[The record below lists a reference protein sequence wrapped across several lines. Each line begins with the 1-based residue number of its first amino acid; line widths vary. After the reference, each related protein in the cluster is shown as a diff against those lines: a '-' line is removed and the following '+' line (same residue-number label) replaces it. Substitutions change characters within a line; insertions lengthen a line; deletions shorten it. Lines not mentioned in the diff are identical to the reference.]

1 MSPAASS
8 SPSAVVASPSP
19 SAVSSF
25 VAVVAIDL
33 KIAAVV
39 AASSPLFAAVVAVVA
54 AVVAV
59 LSLPVV
65 VVVVVESLGVA
76 AAMQP
81 SAASP
86 SLRVLPQ
93 VVVVVGVPQALH
105 LDLRWYGAGGC
116 HLIDVTTNRHHRRQA
131 LPSKRQDNVYDD
143 NYKDNS
149 DSDDMTRR
157 YRQRR
162 GDKSHAD
169 LVDGHQPPPPPPP
182 PLPGPCHR
190 QQQDDVDTDND
201 DNDSDE
207 DDEDD
212 DSDTTKT
219 CRRRQR
225 TRRPGRDGELYD
237 GNFHEDQ

>member
-1 MSPAASS
+1 
-8 SPSAVVASPSP
+8 
-19 SAVSSF
+19 
-25 VAVVAIDL
+25 
-33 KIAAVV
+33 
-39 AASSPLFAAVVAVVA
+39 
-54 AVVAV
+54 
-59 LSLPVV
+59 
-65 VVVVVESLGVA
+65 
-76 AAMQP
+76 MQP

-105 LDLRWYGAGGC
+105 LDLRWYGAGGWPC
-116 HLIDVTTNRHHRRQA
+116 HRQ
-131 LPSKRQDNVYDD
+131 RQDNVYND

-169 LVDGHQPPPPPPP
+169 LADGHQPPPPPPP

-190 QQQDDVDTDND
+190 QQQDEVDTDND
-201 DNDSDE
+201 DNDS
-207 DDEDD
+207 DEDD

-225 TRRPGRDGELYD
+225 DSTTRTRRRALRRE
-237 GNFHEDQ
+237 FS